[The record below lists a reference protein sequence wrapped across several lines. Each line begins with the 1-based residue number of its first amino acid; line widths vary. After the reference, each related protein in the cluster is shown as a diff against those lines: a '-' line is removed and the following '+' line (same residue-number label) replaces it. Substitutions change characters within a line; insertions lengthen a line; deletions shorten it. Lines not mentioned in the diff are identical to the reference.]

1 TWTGKQTFSAT
12 GNGLVVTTNADFQGS
27 IVNTSSNNSGRVY
40 VNDGFQ
46 VTGNSWFDGNMTIG
60 DASSDLLTIN
70 STVNSDILVGTGT
83 FDHNSVNPDVYV
95 TGNLEVDGIIYG
107 NLQNSVTAGTG
118 LTGGSFN
125 NSGSV
130 AFAVDQTYNF
140 AWTGNQ
146 TWAGTSTF
154 NNAVNVGGTNDVRIG
169 TGTFDN
175 PSAAADLYVT
185 GNIEA
190 DGTIYGTLGTALPG
204 VLSNGAG
211 IAAFSYDG
219 LTDQTV
225 AIDYTAA
232 GTWTGKQTFSA
243 TGNGL
248 VVTTNA
254 DFQGSIVNTS
264 SNNSGRVY
272 VNDGFQ
278 VTGNSWFDGNMTIG
292 DASSDLL
299 TINSTVNSDILVG
312 TGTFDHNSVNPDVY
326 VTGNL
331 EVDGIIYGN
340 LQNSVTA
347 GTGLTGGSF
356 NNSGSVAFAV
366 DQTYNFAWTGNQT
379 WAGTSTF
386 NNAVNVGG
394 TNDVRIGTGTFN
406 NPSAAAD
413 LYVTGN
419 IEADGTIYGT
429 LGTALPGV
437 LSNGAGIAAFSYDG
451 LTDQTV
457 AIDYTAAGTWTGKQT
472 FSATGNGLVVTTNA
486 DFQGNIANSTG
497 NLKLNDNVDVTGN
510 VVPSAD
516 NTYDLGSSANNW
528 RNGYF
533 AGNLDVEGY
542 IYNDAGIN
550 VLVNDNLLPNTTNT
564 YDLGSNSF
572 RWSTIYGQNLNLTGN
587 INATGLATI
596 GTVNVGGNLSV
607 GGNSNLQGNVYNSGG
622 DVTINDNLTIPDGAG
637 RVKLSYGS
645 YTVPGTNNLS
655 ITTSTVSVV
664 TISSNND
671 GFADNVSL
679 TAGTDGQILYVYFIG
694 TDQINIAGE
703 SLISSINGRIG
714 ITLVYANGGWQI
726 VGNYIY

>member
-1 TWTGKQTFSAT
+1 
-12 GNGLVVTTNADFQGS
+12 
-27 IVNTSSNNSGRVY
+27 
-40 VNDGFQ
+40 
-46 VTGNSWFDGNMTIG
+46 
-60 DASSDLLTIN
+60 
-70 STVNSDILVGTGT
+70 
-83 FDHNSVNPDVYV
+83 
-95 TGNLEVDGIIYG
+95 
-107 NLQNSVTAGTG
+107 
-118 LTGGSFN
+118 
-125 NSGSV
+125 
-130 AFAVDQTYNF
+130 
-140 AWTGNQ
+140 
-146 TWAGTSTF
+146 
-154 NNAVNVGGTNDVRIG
+154 
-169 TGTFDN
+169 
-175 PSAAADLYVT
+175 
-185 GNIEA
+185 
-190 DGTIYGTLGTALPG
+190 
-204 VLSNGAG
+204 
-211 IAAFSYDG
+211 
-219 LTDQTV
+219 
-225 AIDYTAA
+225 
-232 GTWTGKQTFSA
+232 
-243 TGNGL
+243 
-248 VVTTNA
+248 
-254 DFQGSIVNTS
+254 
-264 SNNSGRVY
+264 
-272 VNDGFQ
+272 
-278 VTGNSWFDGNMTIG
+278 
-292 DASSDLL
+292 
-299 TINSTVNSDILVG
+299 
-312 TGTFDHNSVNPDVY
+312 
-326 VTGNL
+326 
-331 EVDGIIYGN
+331 
-340 LQNSVTA
+340 
-347 GTGLTGGSF
+347 
-356 NNSGSVAFAV
+356 
-366 DQTYNFAWTGNQT
+366 
-379 WAGTSTF
+379 
-386 NNAVNVGG
+386 
-394 TNDVRIGTGTFN
+394 
-406 NPSAAAD
+406 
-413 LYVTGN
+413 
-419 IEADGTIYGT
+419 
-429 LGTALPGV
+429 
-437 LSNGAGIAAFSYDG
+437 
-451 LTDQTV
+451 
-457 AIDYTAAGTWTGKQT
+457 

-703 SLISSINGRIG
+703 SLISPINGRIG

>member
-1 TWTGKQTFSAT
+1 
-12 GNGLVVTTNADFQGS
+12 L
-27 IVNTSSNNSGRVY
+27 
-40 VNDGFQ
+40 
-46 VTGNSWFDGNMTIG
+46 
-60 DASSDLLTIN
+60 
-70 STVNSDILVGTGT
+70 
-83 FDHNSVNPDVYV
+83 YV
-95 TGNLEVDGIIYG
+95 TGNIEADGTIYGTLGSPLPGTLSDGAGIATFTYNGLANATVAVNVDGSTIGINGTDQIYVPTGGITTTQILDGTIKDADVSATAAIAGTKINPNFGAQNVTTTGNISGNNIIASGTFQG

-130 AFAVDQTYNF
+130 TFAVDQ
-140 AWTGNQ
+140 G
-146 TWAGTSTF
+146 
-154 NNAVNVGGTNDVRIG
+154 
-169 TGTFDN
+169 
-175 PSAAADLYVT
+175 
-185 GNIEA
+185 
-190 DGTIYGTLGTALPG
+190 
-204 VLSNGAG
+204 
-211 IAAFSYDG
+211 
-219 LTDQTV
+219 
-225 AIDYTAA
+225 
-232 GTWTGKQTFSA
+232 
-243 TGNGL
+243 
-248 VVTTNA
+248 
-254 DFQGSIVNTS
+254 
-264 SNNSGRVY
+264 
-272 VNDGFQ
+272 
-278 VTGNSWFDGNMTIG
+278 
-292 DASSDLL
+292 
-299 TINSTVNSDILVG
+299 
-312 TGTFDHNSVNPDVY
+312 
-326 VTGNL
+326 
-331 EVDGIIYGN
+331 
-340 LQNSVTA
+340 
-347 GTGLTGGSF
+347 
-356 NNSGSVAFAV
+356 
-366 DQTYNFAWTGNQT
+366 YNFAWTGNQT

-437 LSNGAGIAAFSYDG
+437 LSNGAGIAAFSYNG
-451 LTDQTV
+451 LTNQTV
-457 AIDYTAAGTWTGKQT
+457 AIDYTAAGTWTGTQT
-472 FSATGNGLVVTTNA
+472 FSAAGNGLVLTTNA

-564 YDLGSNSF
+564 YDLGSNAF
-572 RWSTIYGQNLNLTGN
+572 RWSTIYGQNLDLTGN

-645 YTVPGTNNLS
+645 YTVPGSNNLS

-703 SLISSINGRIG
+703 SLISPINGRIG